1 MIDDTP
7 IKTGIASRGEV
18 LDSAAH
24 SSLLA
29 VDPVKYVNKMS
40 NGQMLPSSAI
50 SDLSIEVSA
59 IAEKRAC

>member
-1 MIDDTP
+1 MVLKYLESVHQFPANSLTLLQILP
-7 IKTGIASRGEV
+7 SKQVLQVVEEV

-40 NGQMLPSSAI
+40 NGQMLP
-50 SDLSIEVSA
+50 
-59 IAEKRAC
+59 